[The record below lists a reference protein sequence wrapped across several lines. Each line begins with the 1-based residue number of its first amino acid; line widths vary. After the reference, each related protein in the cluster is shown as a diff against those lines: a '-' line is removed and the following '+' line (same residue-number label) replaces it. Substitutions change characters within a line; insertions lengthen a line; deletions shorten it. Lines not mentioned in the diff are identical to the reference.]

1 MNLRF
6 CSRFAAFVP
15 SRFTCL
21 FASLLTLLAGAAQLS
36 AQNIINTIAGGGTLP
51 PFSTSATGNYAD
63 IPGPTSIVVDQQGN
77 LYVVSPSANQVYKVD
92 PTGSTL
98 SVFAGQGWPAED
110 PQKYDGEPATK
121 GYLNA
126 PSGLA
131 IDGSGNIYVA
141 DTQAY
146 LVRKIDTN
154 GIMTT
159 IAGTGD
165 LCQNPP
171 SGCHDN
177 GPATLALL
185 GAPAGVATDV
195 AGNVYIADTG
205 DNEIRVVNMQSSTIT
220 VYGVTVKPGN
230 IARVAGNG
238 KQCSS
243 GTSACGDN
251 LKGTN
256 AMLNGPNGVAVDRL
270 GNMFIADSGDR
281 RIRAMIPSGNIYAY
295 AGNGNPCSG
304 GAGSCGDGGAS
315 LSAQLSNPWQIYIDA
330 SDNLYIADSPT
341 NRIRKVTPGTKPP
354 GTATISTIAGNGA
367 SCSTAYVKSNF
378 CGDGGSAT
386 SAYLN
391 GPHGVTLDAS
401 KNLYISDS
409 GDQRIRKVSSGTIN
423 TYAGGGMGDGPA
435 TTAIFAENRDVAV
448 DNAGNV
454 YIADTNNNRIR
465 KISGGTVST
474 LAGNGIGNYFGN
486 GILAVNANLSQPWGL
501 TVDGLGN
508 VYVAD
513 TNNLVVRVVNTQSS
527 PITVAGVVIQPGTI
541 ATVAGIA
548 GQGCVSAPPGCGDGG
563 PATQATFGYPAK
575 VALDNAGNF
584 LVADS
589 SANRIREVNISTGVI
604 STVAGNGSACPDP
617 TNFALCGDGGAAT
630 AAMLNQPHSIA
641 VDSVENIYIADT
653 MDDRIRVVE
662 GSGPNAGDI
671 EAFGFNGTF
680 NNFGPDFVAA
690 LQSGYT
696 EPLYVSLDAN
706 DNVFVSGSS
715 IYYLIQRIDAST
727 NPVVNPVDTIAGRSK
742 GDPKYYGFAG
752 DGGPAYGAYLNN
764 YGATLDSSE
773 NLYISDGGNNRV
785 REVSSSPT
793 QGLVPVVSVSPTSL
807 TFPPTP
813 IGSTSQP
820 MNITVTNTGSNDLV
834 MSAPSI
840 SGPFN
845 FVNQTPCPGNIVAP
859 GMSCVYSVVFTPT
872 GYGNAKGTATLND
885 NGFNS
890 SQQNI
895 PLSGSSADFSIAAN
909 PNSLTIARGTQG
921 QSTITLTPVAGFNQ
935 NITLSCTALPQG
947 VSCGYVPNPV
957 PMDGSTAQTS
967 TLTVTVSSSATPGT
981 YTINAKGSSATTHTT
996 PITLTVQ

>member
-1 MNLRF
+1 MNFRS
-6 CSRFAAFVP
+6 CSRFSAFVP
-15 SRFTCL
+15 SRFTYL
-21 FASLLTLLAGAAQLS
+21 FASLLALLAWAAQLS
-36 AQNIINTIAGGGTLP
+36 AQNTINTIAGGGTLP

-77 LYVVSPSANQVYKVD
+77 LYIVSPSANQIYKVD

-110 PQKYDGEPATK
+110 PQKFDKNPATQ
-121 GYLNA
+121 GYLNS
-126 PSGLA
+126 PGGLA

-146 LVRKIDTN
+146 LIRKIDTN

-165 LCQNPP
+165 YCQNPP

-177 GPATLALL
+177 GPALGALL
-185 GAPAGVATDV
+185 GAPSGVATDV

-205 DNEIRVVNMQSSTIT
+205 DNEIRVVNMQSSSIT
-220 VYGVTVKPGN
+220 VYGVTVKSGN

-238 KQCSS
+238 TSCSS
-243 GTSACGDN
+243 STSACGDN
-251 LKGTN
+251 GKGTN
-256 AMLNGPNGVAVDRL
+256 AMLNGPMGVAVDRL

-295 AGNGNPCSG
+295 AGNGNPCFG
-304 GAGSCGDGGAS
+304 GVGSCGDGGAS

-341 NRIRKVTPGTKPP
+341 NRVRKVTTGTNPP
-354 GTATISTIAGNGA
+354 STATISTIAGNGA

-391 GPHGVTLDAS
+391 GPRGVYLDAS
-401 KNLYISDS
+401 KNLYIADS
-409 GDQRIRKVSSGTIN
+409 GDQRIRKVSSGSIN
-423 TYAGGGMGDGPA
+423 TYAGGGLSDGPA
-435 TTAIFAENRDVAV
+435 STAIFAGNRDVAV

-454 YIADTNNNRIR
+454 YLADTGNNRIR

-474 LAGNGIGNYFGN
+474 LAGNGIGNYFGS
-486 GILAVNANLSQPWGL
+486 GILAANANLNQPWGL
-501 TVDGLGN
+501 TVDSLGN

-563 PATQATFGYPAK
+563 PATKATFGFPAK

-589 SANRIREVNISTGVI
+589 GANRIREVNISTGVI

-630 AAMLNQPHSIA
+630 AAMLNEPHSIA
-641 VDSVENIYIADT
+641 VDSAENIYIADT
-653 MDDRIRVVE
+653 LDNRIRVVD
-662 GSGPNAGDI
+662 SAGNI
-671 EAFGFNGTF
+671 NAFGFNGLF
-680 NNFGPDFVAA
+680 NSFGPDNVAA
-690 LQSGYT
+690 LSSGDT
-696 EPLYVSLDAN
+696 QPLYVALDAR

-727 NPVVNPVDTIAGRSK
+727 NPIVNPVASIAGRGA

-752 DGGPAYGAYLNN
+752 DGGPANGAYLNN
-764 YGATLDSSE
+764 YGATVDSSE

-793 QGLVPVVSVSPTSL
+793 QGLVPTVNFSPTSL
-807 TFPPTP
+807 IFPPTP
-813 IGSTSQP
+813 IGAQSQP
-820 MNITVTNTGSNDLV
+820 LNITVTNKGSDDLV
-834 MSAPSI
+834 LSAPSI
-840 SGPFN
+840 SGPFS
-845 FVNQTPCPGNIVAP
+845 FVNQSPCPGNIVAP
-859 GMSCVYSVVFTPT
+859 SMSCAYSVTFTPT
-872 GYGNAKGTATLND
+872 GYGTAKGTATLND
-885 NGFNS
+885 NGFNN

-895 PLSGSSADFSIAAN
+895 PLSGSSADFTIAAN

-935 NITLSCTALPQG
+935 SITLSCTGLPKG

-957 PMDGSTAQTS
+957 TMDGSTAQTS
-967 TLTVTVSSSATPGT
+967 TLTVTVSSSTTPGN